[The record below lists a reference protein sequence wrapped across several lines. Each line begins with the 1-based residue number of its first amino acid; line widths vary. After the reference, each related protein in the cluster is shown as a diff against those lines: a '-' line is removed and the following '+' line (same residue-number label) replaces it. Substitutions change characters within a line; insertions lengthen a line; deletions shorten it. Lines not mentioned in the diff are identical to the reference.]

1 MVNILSKVSLYNWL
15 KTVVLSQDKLW
26 SSNLLCKGF
35 HIEKKLF
42 SWYICS
48 TPNMRIKLTFCDF
61 TESKFEEGEH
71 ELTNELCS
79 SNRSDLICLESHF
92 MSV

>member
-1 MVNILSKVSLYNWL
+1 
-15 KTVVLSQDKLW
+15 
-26 SSNLLCKGF
+26 
-35 HIEKKLF
+35 
-42 SWYICS
+42 
-48 TPNMRIKLTFCDF
+48 MRIKLTFCDF